1 MTQATFFHDPVV
13 QDIIN
18 QRGIYAAPGVYLR
31 PQTLVYATLGMA
43 QATRRYIRAENAI
56 TLDTQISGPMFGL
69 GIKSML
75 DDRMFWVI
83 NYTHVNY
90 GLSQIGQSMPL
101 NVYRVDVR
109 SRAVTRDI
117 SIGFGMQC

>member
-43 QATRRYIRAENAI
+43 QATQRYIRAENAI
-56 TLDTQISGPMFGL
+56 ALYTQMPGPMFGL